1 MDQNGDGKLQKKEI
15 QFGYAEYFGKKLSN
29 QDVDDLFE
37 KVDADG
43 SGEIDYSEFIVATMS
58 ERSLLSDNKLQ

>member
-1 MDQNGDGKLQKKEI
+1 MFD
-15 QFGYAEYFGKKLSN
+15 
-29 QDVDDLFE
+29 

-58 ERSLLSDNKLQ
+58 ERALLSDNKLQ